1 MVQHQGEYKQ
11 ARQLYQKS
19 LQIFERLGDQ
29 SGRATTLHALGV
41 IAQDQGDYPQAS
53 QLYEES
59 LQIYERLGD
68 QRGRATT
75 LHALGVIAQQQGDY
89 PQARQLY
96 EENLQIFE
104 RLGDQSGRASSLHQ
118 LGMIAQQQGDYP
130 EARQLYEESLQ
141 IKERLGDQSGRAT
154 TLHALGVIA
163 QQQGDYPQAR
173 QLYQESLQIFERLG
187 DQSGRAGT
195 LHQLGVIA
203 QDQGDYPEA
212 RQLYQESLQIKER
225 LGDQSG
231 RATTLHALGVIAQQ
245 QGDYPQARQLY
256 EESLQIKERL
266 GDQSGRAN
274 SLGQLWTLAYEQ
286 EDFEGALRYTA
297 SAYLLFE
304 ALHSPAL
311 VLAQRMIGRI
321 RSHLDDATFT
331 ANWHALV
338 GDRPVPILP
347 SEDPRQALL
356 TAVIDFIRTPTWQ
369 ASQRFL
375 EGHPELLQPEID
387 AMLQEL
393 ATQQEH
399 EGASQSIEAHR
410 LLLARCREVGV
421 DAAFDDLQVEQSP
434 GDSFTTE
441 LNALCNEV
449 VVALRAGKSEE
460 QNELAARLEER
471 LKADLPM
478 DGVQDFLMVL
488 VAWLCGKL
496 TQDLLEKLQSPF
508 DDTYA
513 HMVAVVEQQEA
524 DSPDEGKA
532 SSLTVEE
539 LQHVVSSMILQGT
552 DEQRQQFAEGLIE

>member
-75 LHALGVIAQQQGDY
+75 LHQLGVIAQQQGDY

-118 LGMIAQQQGDYP
+118 LG
-130 EARQLYEESLQ
+130 
-141 IKERLGDQSGRAT
+141 
-154 TLHALGVIA
+154 
-163 QQQGDYPQAR
+163 
-173 QLYQESLQIFERLG
+173 
-187 DQSGRAGT
+187 
-195 LHQLGVIA
+195 
-203 QDQGDYPEA
+203 
-212 RQLYQESLQIKER
+212 
-225 LGDQSG
+225 
-231 RATTLHALGVIAQQ
+231 VIAQQ

-274 SLGQLWTLAYEQ
+274 SLGQLGTLAYEQ

-311 VLAQRMIGRI
+311 ALAQRMIGRI
-321 RSHLDDATFT
+321 RSHLGDATFT

-356 TAVIDFIRTPTWQ
+356 TVVIDFIRAPTWG

-375 EGHPELLQPEID
+375 EEHPELLQPEID

-393 ATQQEH
+393 ATQQEQ
-399 EGASQSIEAHR
+399 ESASQSIEKHR
-410 LLLARCREVGV
+410 LLLARCREVGI
-421 DAAFDDLQVEQSP
+421 DAAFAELRIGQGPEVT
-434 GDSFTTE
+434 FAAE
-441 LNALCNEV
+441 LNRLCNEV
-449 VVALRAGKSEE
+449 VMTLHAGSVEQREAVAAS
-460 QNELAARLEER
+460 LEPM
-471 LKADLPM
+471 LVQDLPLV
-478 DGVQDFLMVL
+478 GAVDFLRLL
-488 VAWLCGKL
+488 VAWLRGQE
-496 TQDLLEKLQSPF
+496 TQTFEEKLQPPF
-508 DDTYA
+508 RDGYA
-513 HMVAVVEQQEA
+513 QMVVQVDQE
-524 DSPDEGKA
+524 ETKIGRA
-532 SSLTVEE
+532 S
-539 LQHVVSSMILQGT
+539 
-552 DEQRQQFAEGLIE
+552 